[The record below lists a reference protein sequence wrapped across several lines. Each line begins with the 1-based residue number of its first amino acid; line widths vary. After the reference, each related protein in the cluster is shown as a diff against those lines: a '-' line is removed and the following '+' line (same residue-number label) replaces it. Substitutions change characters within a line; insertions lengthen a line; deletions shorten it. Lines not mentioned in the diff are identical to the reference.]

1 MKKQKGH
8 EHLLTVTEVMN
19 KHNIKFKKGNINLLE
34 GFAGSGK
41 TYFIMNDF
49 INNTIKYTEMQGE
62 LNQLKYKL
70 SKVLYVCDTK
80 MLKDSVL
87 NEYSAITNSL
97 QKGGLIEAKD
107 FDSLQK
113 IASEDNGSIKVIT
126 YQNLS
131 LLMCDDKCK
140 YIINNYFRCIIMD
153 EFHNLFN
160 YNNRY
165 KSESIGML
173 INNLNSLAN
182 NVYLIAITA
191 TTQSIKAY
199 QYNNDNILNIK
210 HVFTDNQLNTLDR
223 HFAAYTQYYHS
234 GWNMIKDVNWN
245 LLINKGYKALVYTD
259 FISTQKAYEEYFSKL
274 GLNSCW
280 LCSDGA
286 INKII
291 DIDSE
296 GNEIEIT
303 TPIMTK
309 EQKEVREY
317 LIKNNEIPKSIDIL
331 IVNSAY
337 ETGWNLK
344 DKEEKIQIV
353 LIDSVRQD
361 THIQANRVR
370 HDIMHLGLKWSNVDN
385 DGYLLNNNGAY
396 KKQYYIILKDGK
408 KVYYYNEELDK
419 IEGIKIKTKIPFID
433 VPDKYLGI
441 KLTKKLR
448 DELIY
453 FYAFRGINDRKATW
467 KTLKRDL
474 KQNGYI
480 IETNS
485 KGTYIFKEGQQIK
498 KDSKRIVNKM
508 NKLIQFLKE
517 NDGNYIYEEDIN
529 KLIKISNIVKPD
541 GTLQDKPKKINDY
554 FSSIDINYTIL
565 NKPSNGKKR
574 WKVESYD

>member
-8 EHLLTVTEVMN
+8 EHLFTVTEVMD
-19 KHNIKFKKGNINLLE
+19 KHNIKFKRGNINLLE

-41 TYFIMNDF
+41 TYFIMNEF
-49 INNTIKYTEMQGE
+49 INNTTKYTEMQGE
-62 LNQLKYKL
+62 FNELKYKL

-97 QKGGLIEAKD
+97 EKGGLIEAKD
-107 FDSLQK
+107 FDSLKK
-113 IASEDNGSIKVIT
+113 IASDDNGSIKVIT

-131 LLMCDDKCK
+131 LLMRDDKCK

-165 KSESIGML
+165 KSESIAAL
-173 INNLNSLAN
+173 INNLNEMAK
-182 NVYLIAITA
+182 NVYLIAMTA
-191 TTQSIKAY
+191 TRQPVDSY
-199 QYNNDNILNIK
+199 QYNHDNILNITNVLNDK
-210 HVFTDNQLNTLDR
+210 QLDSLDR
-223 HFAAYTQYYHS
+223 HFATHTQYYHC
-234 GWNMIKDVNWN
+234 GWNMIKDIDWN
-245 LLINKGYKALVYTD
+245 ILKKGYKALIYTD
-259 FISTQKAYEEYFSKL
+259 FIFTQKAYAEYFSKL
-274 GLNSCW
+274 GINSCW
-280 LCSDGA
+280 LCSA
-286 INKII
+286 SANSKII
-291 DIDSE
+291 ELDAE
-296 GNEIEIT
+296 GNEVETIV
-303 TPIMTK
+303 PIMT
-309 EQKEVREY
+309 EQQIQVREY
-317 LIKNNEIPKSIDIL
+317 LIKNNDIPTDIDVL

-337 ETGWNLK
+337 ETGWNLRDK
-344 DKEEKIQIV
+344 DNKIKIV

-370 HDIMHLGLKWSNVDN
+370 HDILWLGLKWSNVN
-385 DGYLLNNNGAY
+385 NEGNLLYKNGNY
-396 KKQYYIILKDGK
+396 KKEYYTTNKLGQKLFYI
-408 KVYYYNEELDK
+408 NEETEQ
-419 IEGIKIKTKIPFID
+419 IEGINIKVKIPFKSI
-433 VPDKYLGI
+433 PDKYIGV
-441 KLTKKLR
+441 KLTKKLK

-453 FYAFRGINDRKATW
+453 FYAFRGIDDRKATW

-485 KGTYIFKEGQQIK
+485 KGTYIFKEGQKIK

-529 KLIKISNIVKPD
+529 KLIKISNIIKPD

-574 WKVESYD
+574 WKIESYD

>member
-182 NVYLIAITA
+182 NVYLIAMTA

-210 HVFTDNQLNTLDR
+210 HVFTDNQLNTLNR
-223 HFAAYTQYYHS
+223 HFSAYTQYYHC
-234 GWNMIKDVNWN
+234 GWNMVKDIDWN
-245 LLINKGYKALVYTD
+245 ILKKGYKALIYTD
-259 FISTQKAYEEYFSKL
+259 FIFTQKAYEEYFSKL
-274 GLNSCW
+274 GINSSW
-280 LCSDGA
+280 LCSSSA
-286 INKII
+286 NNKVI

-296 GNEIEIT
+296 GNEFETIV
-303 TPIMTK
+303 PIMTEK
-309 EQKEVREY
+309 QIKVRDY
-317 LIKNNEIPKSIDIL
+317 LIKNNDIPKDIDVL

-344 DKEEKIQIV
+344 DKDNKIQIV
-353 LIDSVRQD
+353 LIDSIRQD

-370 HDIMHLGLKWSNVDN
+370 HDILYLGLKWSNIDN
-385 DGYLLNNNGAY
+385 EGNLLYNNGNY
-396 KKQYYIILKDGK
+396 KKEYYVINKLGQKLFY
-408 KVYYYNEELDK
+408 VNEETEQ
-419 IEGIKIKTKIPFID
+419 IEGINIKVKIPFKPI
-433 VPDKYLGI
+433 PDKYIGV
-441 KLTKKLR
+441 KLTKKLK

-480 IETNS
+480 VETNS

-508 NKLIQFLKE
+508 NRLIQFLKE